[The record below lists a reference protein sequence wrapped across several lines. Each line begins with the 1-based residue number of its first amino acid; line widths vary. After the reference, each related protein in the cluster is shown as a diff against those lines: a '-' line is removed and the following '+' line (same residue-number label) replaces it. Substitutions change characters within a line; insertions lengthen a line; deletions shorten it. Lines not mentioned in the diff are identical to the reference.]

1 METIKRSIK
10 RDILLD
16 LKDSCFKSKDTLIIE
31 KIELNKK

>member
-16 LKDSCFKSKDTLIIE
+16 LKDSCFKSKDTLITE
-31 KIELNKK
+31 KIEIINK